1 MTPRFRLS
9 PLRRLLLVLL
19 AVVQVG
25 SPVLATVAHAQMAR
39 ATTEDVARVHVEEPG
54 ERHAPPGHP
63 ESCVV
68 CQMLARTLA
77 VPAEPTA
84 LCSLHVLETVEPT
97 RSEQLAA
104 RAPTARIRTRAP
116 PTSV

>member
-1 MTPRFRLS
+1 MPPQFRLS

-19 AVVQVG
+19 AVVQGG

-39 ATTEDVARVHVEEPG
+39 ATTEDASRVHVEEPG
-54 ERHAPPGHP
+54 QRHAPPGHP

-68 CQMLARTLA
+68 CQMLARALA

-84 LCSLHVLETVEPT
+84 LCSHHVLESVEPPD
-97 RSEQLAA
+97 SEQLAA
-104 RAPTARIRTRAP
+104 RAPSARIRTRAP
-116 PTSV
+116 PASV